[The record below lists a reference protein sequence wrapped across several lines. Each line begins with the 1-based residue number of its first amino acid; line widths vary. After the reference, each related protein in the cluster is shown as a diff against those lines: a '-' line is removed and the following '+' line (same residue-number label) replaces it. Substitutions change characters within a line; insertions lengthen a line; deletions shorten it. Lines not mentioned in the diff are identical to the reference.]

1 MVEEIY
7 NDLKKTYDSIKLV
20 LAAKELSIELEKG
33 EEYTCTYDIPV
44 LTVLYKDLSEETPTD
59 RRLLQVRIRDD
70 NEGRG
75 EEIVMVFTSTGASKV
90 VTDIDTDL
98 HQAAEYVEKFTEDFL
113 LEFPDVVYTYK
124 WADFTLTE

>member
-1 MVEEIY
+1 MVEEIKKELLKRY
-7 NDLKKTYDSIKLV
+7 NTVKV
-20 LAAKELSIELEKG
+20 VEAAKWLSNEMENK
-33 EEYTCTYDIPV
+33 ESDKYDVPL
-44 LTVLYKDLSEETPTD
+44 LTIFFKDLAEEVPTEN
-59 RRLLQVRIRDD
+59 RLLQVRIRDD